1 MGVFV
6 MSMASDNWLTGRAYH
21 LAHSGG
27 YFGWSAVE
35 RELEA
40 EGYSR
45 AHYLL
50 ENGRI
55 REELNAICAEA
66 RKGTYRDA

>member
-1 MGVFV
+1 
-6 MSMASDNWLTGRAYH
+6 MSTTSDNRLTGRAYH

-40 EGYSR
+40 EGYCR

-55 REELNAICAEA
+55 REELNTICAEA

>member
-1 MGVFV
+1 
-6 MSMASDNWLTGRAYH
+6 MSVVSDNRLTGRAYH

-40 EGYSR
+40 EGYAR
-45 AHYLL
+45 AHDLL
-50 ENGRI
+50 DDGRI
-55 REELNAICAEA
+55 REELNTICAEA
-66 RKGTYRDA
+66 RMGTYRDA

>member
-1 MGVFV
+1 
-6 MSMASDNWLTGRAYH
+6 MSTVSDNRLTGRAYR

-35 RELEA
+35 RELQA
-40 EGYSR
+40 EGHSR
-45 AHYLL
+45 THQVL

-55 REELNAICAEA
+55 REELNTICGEA
-66 RKGTYRDA
+66 RMGTYRDA